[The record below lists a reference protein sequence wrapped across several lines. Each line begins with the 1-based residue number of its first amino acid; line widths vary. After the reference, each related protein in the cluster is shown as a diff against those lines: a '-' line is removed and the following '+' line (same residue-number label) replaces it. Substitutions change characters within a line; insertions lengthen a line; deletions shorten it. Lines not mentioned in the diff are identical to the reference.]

1 MAKRNTELKLEAEK
15 ELIATSYA
23 YTAAL
28 RDKDETKIFALEAV
42 CEKAMKQYN
51 ENALIEFCDDCFE
64 YDDEEKLVGLPLV
77 NALKKL
83 RYQTMRYRVANDKE
97 TGLPTC
103 TTYYV
108 DADIP
113 LAYFERY
120 ACDVKKLDSAGV
132 NHEWIYLIEKF
143 TQLMSVYI
151 CTEIGADMKRLK
163 DSYYI
168 RDVARKLELGETPTS
183 KTQIQK
189 LLQKVSEAMIGTEF
203 KTTSH
208 DASYLM
214 HTLVNKDKRSVN
226 TVVFP
231 TSKTVAGLIGDIL
244 HRVIIDGEYKM
255 KFREK
260 KA

>member
-1 MAKRNTELKLEAEK
+1 MAKRNVDLMFEAEK
-15 ELIATSYA
+15 ELIATSEA

-51 ENALIEFCDDCFE
+51 ENALIEFCDNCFK
-64 YDDEEKLVGLPLV
+64 YDDEGKLIGIPLV
-77 NALKKL
+77 NALKRL
-83 RYQTMRYRVANDKE
+83 RYQTMRYKVANDKE

-103 TTYYV
+103 TTYYADV
-108 DADIP
+108 DIP

-120 ACDVKKLDSAGV
+120 AREAKHLDSAGV
-132 NHEWIYLIEKF
+132 NHDWIYLIEKF

-151 CTEIGADMKRLK
+151 CTEIGADMKLLK

-214 HTLVNKDKRSVN
+214 HTLVNKDKRSAN

-231 TSKTVAGLIGDIL
+231 TSKTVSGLIGDIL

>member
-64 YDDEEKLVGLPLV
+64 YDDEGKLVGIPLV

-83 RYQTMRYRVANDKE
+83 RYQTMRYKVANDKE

-103 TTYYV
+103 TTYYADV
-108 DADIP
+108 DIP
-113 LAYFERY
+113 LAYFECY
-120 ACDVKKLDSAGV
+120 ARDVKKLDSAGV
-132 NHEWIYLIEKF
+132 NHDWIYLIEKF

-214 HTLVNKDKRSVN
+214 HTLVNKDKRSAN

-231 TSKTVAGLIGDIL
+231 TSKTVSGLIGDIL

>member
-28 RDKDETKIFALEAV
+28 RDKDEAKIFALEAV

-64 YDDEEKLVGLPLV
+64 YDDEGKPVGIPLV

-103 TTYYV
+103 TTYYADV
-108 DADIP
+108 DIP

-214 HTLVNKDKRSVN
+214 HTLVNKDKRSAN

-231 TSKTVAGLIGDIL
+231 TSKTVSGLIGDIL

>member
-28 RDKDETKIFALEAV
+28 RDKDETQIFALEAV

-64 YDDEEKLVGLPLV
+64 YDDEGKLVGIPLV

-97 TGLPTC
+97 TGLPIC
-103 TTYYV
+103 NTYYTDV
-108 DADIP
+108 DVP
-113 LAYFERY
+113 LPYFERY

-132 NHEWIYLIEKF
+132 NHDWIYLIEKF
-143 TQLMSVYI
+143 AQLMSVYI
-151 CTEIGADMKRLK
+151 CTEIGADIKRLK

-203 KTTSH
+203 KPTSH

-214 HTLVNKDKRSVN
+214 HTLVNKDRRAAN

-231 TSKTVAGLIGDIL
+231 TSKTVSALIGDIL

-260 KA
+260 KS

>member
-23 YTAAL
+23 YNAAL

-64 YDDEEKLVGLPLV
+64 YDDEGKLVGIPLV

-120 ACDVKKLDSAGV
+120 AYDVKKLDSAGV
-132 NHEWIYLIEKF
+132 NHDWIYLIEKF

-231 TSKTVAGLIGDIL
+231 TSKTVSGLIGDIL

>member
-51 ENALIEFCDDCFE
+51 ENALIEFCDYCFE
-64 YDDEEKLVGLPLV
+64 YDDEGKLVGLPLV

-151 CTEIGADMKRLK
+151 CTEIGADMKRLN

-231 TSKTVAGLIGDIL
+231 TSKTVSGLIGDIL

>member
-64 YDDEEKLVGLPLV
+64 YDDEGKLVGLPLV

-120 ACDVKKLDSAGV
+120 ACDAKKLDSAGV

-231 TSKTVAGLIGDIL
+231 TSKTVSALIGDIL

-260 KA
+260 KS

>member
-1 MAKRNTELKLEAEK
+1 MAKRNTELKLKAEK
-15 ELIATSYA
+15 ELIATSNA

-64 YDDEEKLVGLPLV
+64 YDDEGKLVGLPLV

-103 TTYYV
+103 TTYYA

-113 LAYFERY
+113 FAYFERY

-214 HTLVNKDKRSVN
+214 HTLVNKDKHSVN

-231 TSKTVAGLIGDIL
+231 TSKTVSGLIGDIL